1 MDTLKPIRL
10 FIDSIPVLFK
20 SPNFPGKSLYSI
32 NHWLRAIDAL
42 NCASNN
48 FKAFNAF
55 YSKEQNENGY
65 PILQH
70 YTDPTVYHRQAITE
84 KHLLSGPVDILTF
97 HVLQR
102 LPSGGKNSSNKE
114 EAQAI
119 IDTKSALKSFW
130 ITARRAIK
138 GNDFLSASLSLI
150 VARKDLSLLNLFL
163 LSFPD
168 SSPRTAIAEL
178 HYTSKQRWA
187 TTAVLNSAFSQAKSH
202 PHFLLGEM
210 LIAKWPNG
218 ISWEKWFL
226 SVKKSISAMQPE
238 KRDIFERALWESW
251 IISFSNMFV
260 RNRITNILKPI
271 DFIEANGLYLNTPLN
286 LLQSITFFRP
296 DQKFIFDVSP
306 IFISSISMRQEPK
319 FISTD
324 DNRLLLKQNIIKDQL
339 IIMVEHLLNKAQK
352 SALLSEFCNTA
363 KPNKSRR
370 QSI

>member
-1 MDTLKPIRL
+1 MDTLAPIQL

-20 SPNFPGKSLYSI
+20 SPNFPGKSIYSR
-32 NHWLRAIDAL
+32 NHWRLAIDAL

-55 YSKEQNENGY
+55 YSTEPNENRY

-70 YTDPTVYHRQAITE
+70 YTDPTVYHRQAITD
-84 KHLLSGPVDILTF
+84 KHLLSGSVDILTF

-102 LPSGGKNSSNKE
+102 LPFGGRNSSNKD

-119 IDTKSALKSFW
+119 IDTKSALKNFW
-130 ITARRAIK
+130 ITARRSIK
-138 GNDFLSASLSLI
+138 GNDFLSSSLSLI

-163 LSFPD
+163 SSFPE
-168 SSPRTAIAEL
+168 SSPRTATAEL
-178 HYTSKQRWA
+178 HYNATQRWA
-187 TTAVLNSAFSQAKSH
+187 TSAALKSSFDQAKEH

-210 LIAKWPNG
+210 LVAKWPNG
-218 ISWEKWFL
+218 ISWEKWFV
-226 SVKKSISAMQPE
+226 SIKKSLSAMQAE
-238 KRDIFERALWESW
+238 KRDRYEHALWESW

-260 RNRITNILKPI
+260 RNGIANILKPI
-271 DFIEANGLYLNTPLN
+271 DFIEKNGLYLNTPLT
-286 LLQSITFFRP
+286 LLHSTTFFRP
-296 DQKFIFDVSP
+296 DQKFILEVAP
-306 IFISSISMRQEPK
+306 IFISSVSMRQEPK

-339 IIMVEHLLNKAQK
+339 SIMVEHLLNKAQR
-352 SALLSEFCNTA
+352 SELLSGFCNTA
-363 KPNKSRR
+363 APRKAKR